1 MDMKKPNKQD
11 RILLK
16 KRLSE
21 RLTLFNNQDTQTDAS
36 GTANPAH
43 PELKSAVFHFIEA
56 NT

>member
-1 MDMKKPNKQD
+1 MKKPNKHD
-11 RILLK
+11 LILLK

-21 RLTLFNNQDTQTDAS
+21 RLTLFNTQDPQTDAS
-36 GTANPAH
+36 STADSAH